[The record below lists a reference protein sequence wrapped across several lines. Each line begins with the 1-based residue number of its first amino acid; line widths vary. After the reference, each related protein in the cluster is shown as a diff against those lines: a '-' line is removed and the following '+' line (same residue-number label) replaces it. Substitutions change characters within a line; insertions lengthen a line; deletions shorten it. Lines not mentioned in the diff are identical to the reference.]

1 MSRSVVRGVTY
12 SHSLT
17 QEFSLSYSLSTTGTD
32 CKNVKLKSEKILE
45 CETQPSQV
53 GEQDVRVFVNGVS
66 SDESTVKY
74 TYEPPILD
82 TISPAFAPSY
92 GGSTIQIFA
101 RNIRGPDLSR
111 VSPEVARIRKARNA
125 MNEALRKGDM
135 RAVEN
140 AKREIELAKEAKA
153 KEGAP
158 DFARIDVLIDGVPC
172 LKTTLKS
179 DTMVECVTPP
189 QRRKDDSDEKD
200 SEQGSHVDV
209 HLVVGAVK
217 SLEPLELAYVPPSI
231 SSVSPSTGPVDG
243 GQTIDIFGNFLG
255 AEKLKPHIFVD
266 DLPCAKSEYVSSSQ
280 ARCIGVPALGGA
292 SSTKCKEKC
301 DTYPAEVKVFVDVAD
316 PSFSPKTTSPAVS
329 SIVYVF
335 ERPSVEKSSPETVP
349 WYGESDV
356 VLTGSNLKPAD
367 ENTKIRL
374 ELGGRACRET
384 KILTSNRV
392 QCRGVPAEPQNEAGN
407 THKWSVV
414 VISQDGA
421 EITFES
427 KLTMKYEQPEILSIE
442 PSTGATF
449 GGLHV
454 KVRGKALLPPSRLLL
469 EGTPK
474 SVMFIGENAAFE
486 IEEIQENLDSKELIL
501 TGVTPPSAKG
511 AMDVTVSA
519 LLPGVGKYAKGSER
533 HVVSKSKLFRY
544 CGPKL
549 ESIFPESSPMYGG
562 GRLELRGQCLGDVHG
577 KALTTVS
584 VGGVKCADV
593 DIISEQKVTC
603 TIPASTRGSGKSK
616 VSIVS
621 GGASS
626 KSNVNLIYVPPVV
639 ESVLP
644 HRVPFYGETLLTIAG
659 QYLGSR
665 EHVPVVTLNG
675 AVCADVKVLQNGTWC
690 SRASIISLLLMSLK
704 FTRIS
709 LTVS

>member
-1 MSRSVVRGVTY
+1 M
-12 SHSLT
+12 
-17 QEFSLSYSLSTTGTD
+17 
-32 CKNVKLKSEKILE
+32 I
-45 CETQPSQV
+45 
-53 GEQDVRVFVNGVS
+53 
-66 SDESTVKY
+66 
-74 TYEPPILD
+74 
-82 TISPAFAPSY
+82 
-92 GGSTIQIFA
+92 
-101 RNIRGPDLSR
+101 
-111 VSPEVARIRKARNA
+111 
-125 MNEALRKGDM
+125 
-135 RAVEN
+135 
-140 AKREIELAKEAKA
+140 
-153 KEGAP
+153 
-158 DFARIDVLIDGVPC
+158 
-172 LKTTLKS
+172 
-179 DTMVECVTPP
+179 ECVTPP

-200 SEQGSHVDV
+200 AEQGSHVDV

-231 SSVSPSTGPVDG
+231 ASVSPSTGPVDG

-266 DLPCAKSEYVSSSQ
+266 NLPCAKSEYVSSSQ
-280 ARCIGVPALGGA
+280 ARCIGVPALGA

-392 QCRGVPAEPQNEAGN
+392 QCRGVPAEPQKEAGN
-407 THKWSVV
+407 THKWAVV
-414 VISQDGA
+414 VISQDGTLCSRFNDVTQIKQSSVFPFFLGNAIDRHYNQTGA

-427 KLTMKYEQPEILSIE
+427 KLTMNYEQPEILSIE

-474 SVMFIGENAAFE
+474 SVMFLGENAAFE
-486 IEEIQENLDSKELIL
+486 IEEIQENLDSTELIL

-511 AMDVTVSA
+511 AMDVAVSA

-533 HVVSKSKLFRY
+533 HVVSKSKLFR
-544 CGPKL
+544 
-549 ESIFPESSPMYGG
+549 
-562 GRLELRGQCLGDVHG
+562 
-577 KALTTVS
+577 
-584 VGGVKCADV
+584 
-593 DIISEQKVTC
+593 
-603 TIPASTRGSGKSK
+603 
-616 VSIVS
+616 
-621 GGASS
+621 
-626 KSNVNLIYVPPVV
+626 
-639 ESVLP
+639 
-644 HRVPFYGETLLTIAG
+644 
-659 QYLGSR
+659 
-665 EHVPVVTLNG
+665 
-675 AVCADVKVLQNGTWC
+675 
-690 SRASIISLLLMSLK
+690 
-704 FTRIS
+704 
-709 LTVS
+709 